1 MSYVPG
7 CSADVFISYAH
18 HDNRDGWVTRLK
30 EKLAEKLNPFLA
42 GRAEVW
48 FDDRIAPGTYFQ
60 QEIQQKLKNTK
71 IFVAAI
77 SPAYLASEN
86 CMTHELEWFQN
97 QGGTDIIQL
106 VKVPLDKGQEVPV
119 PAADFVSLYDKNDF
133 HVLQGEAL
141 EKLLDEV
148 VAAIVKRL
156 REVWESRPKIYVARL
171 SDGDWKA
178 RWQKLKDRLHE
189 EGFAL
194 LPKDVVLARVKDS
207 SLREWLEQARLS
219 VHVEGLQNDFL
230 AQRQMDIAKQIGKPM
245 LLLRKP
251 PFEDDLGEVIAEV
264 QKLLEA
270 HRKPALYF
278 IYDFYSDGSRV
289 ADWIQLIGPRSGCD
303 VFLPEAGEKY
313 HKFRLRVS
321 DGVLLF
327 RSEAPD
333 GWLESQEQTLLQ
345 AAALRGSV
353 PVAEAKYI
361 TRKVNG
367 SLAGVTTRH
376 GQRRELI
383 IERTGEPNVDDLE
396 PFLSDLRKLVQA
408 RAAVGSA

>member
-1 MSYVPG
+1 
-7 CSADVFISYAH
+7 
-18 HDNRDGWVTRLK
+18 
-30 EKLAEKLNPFLA
+30 
-42 GRAEVW
+42 
-48 FDDRIAPGTYFQ
+48 
-60 QEIQQKLKNTK
+60 
-71 IFVAAI
+71 
-77 SPAYLASEN
+77 
-86 CMTHELEWFQN
+86 
-97 QGGTDIIQL
+97 
-106 VKVPLDKGQEVPV
+106 
-119 PAADFVSLYDKNDF
+119 
-133 HVLQGEAL
+133 
-141 EKLLDEV
+141 
-148 VAAIVKRL
+148 
-156 REVWESRPKIYVARL
+156 
-171 SDGDWKA
+171 
-178 RWQKLKDRLHE
+178 
-189 EGFAL
+189 
-194 LPKDVVLARVKDS
+194 
-207 SLREWLEQARLS
+207 
-219 VHVEGLQNDFL
+219 
-230 AQRQMDIAKQIGKPM
+230 M

-251 PFEDDLGEVIAEV
+251 PLEDDLGEVIADV

-361 TRKVNG
+361 TRKING
-367 SLAGVTTRH
+367 SPAGVTTRH

-383 IERTGEPNVDDLE
+383 IERTGEPNVDDLG

-408 RAAVGSA
+408 RAAGGSA